1 MITPQVG
8 EKWKTDEIY
17 PMIRGERK
25 YLFPCV
31 LVYSHIVHMV
41 AFGSSHIM
49 TRKAKRIGKDYGKT
63 VVKERFFILVCVASV
78 ALALC
83 AIRAASGDEP
93 FTRVEIMVSMGVG
106 FLGLFIALRLVIQER
121 NKKITE
127 NYFYKV
133 GILWHIER
141 VVDTVAS
148 FYSGLKL
155 IDIRAKQLKES
166 DVSEEQLTESNILN
180 EKQLKESEI
189 LSYEYHWR
197 QAELINVNTFV
208 PAEVRAAVSLLLR
221 RGIMPITFYL
231 KNNTPS
237 NQTTVQDKLLEPLG
251 QVIDSRYF
259 TGDRTKEVRDYL
271 TTINRLRNS
280 IKEHVDL

>member
-1 MITPQVG
+1 M
-8 EKWKTDEIY
+8 
-17 PMIRGERK
+17 
-25 YLFPCV
+25 
-31 LVYSHIVHMV
+31 
-41 AFGSSHIM
+41 
-49 TRKAKRIGKDYGKT
+49 
-63 VVKERFFILVCVASV
+63 VKERFFILAYVAIV

-83 AIRAASGDEP
+83 VVQVTSDDEP
-93 FTRVEIMVSMGVG
+93 FTRVEIIVSMGVG
-106 FLGLFIALRLVIQER
+106 LLGLFIALRLVIHER
-121 NKKITE
+121 SKKITE

-141 VVDTVAS
+141 IVDAVAS
-148 FYSGLKL
+148 FYSGLEL
-155 IDIRAKQLKES
+155 TDIRTRQLKES
-166 DVSEEQLTESNILN
+166 DVSDEQLTESGILS
-180 EKQLKESEI
+180 EKQLKESGI

-251 QVIDSRYF
+251 RVIDSKYF

-271 TTINRLRNS
+271 ITINRLQSS

>member
-1 MITPQVG
+1 M
-8 EKWKTDEIY
+8 
-17 PMIRGERK
+17 
-25 YLFPCV
+25 
-31 LVYSHIVHMV
+31 
-41 AFGSSHIM
+41 
-49 TRKAKRIGKDYGKT
+49 
-63 VVKERFFILVCVASV
+63 VKERFFILGYVAFI
-78 ALALC
+78 ALMLYV
-83 AIRAASGDEP
+83 IRAIGGDEP
-93 FTRVEIMVSMGVG
+93 FVKVEFIVSMSVS
-106 FLGLFIALRLVIQER
+106 FLGLFIALWLVIQGY
-121 NKKITE
+121 NKGITE

-141 VVDTVAS
+141 IVDTVAS
-148 FYSGLKL
+148 FYSGLEL
-155 IDIRAKQLKES
+155 IDIRARQLKES
-166 DVSEEQLTESNILN
+166 DVLEEQLTGSGILN

-251 QVIDSRYF
+251 QVIDSKYF
-259 TGDRTKEVRDYL
+259 TDGSTREVRDYL
-271 TTINRLRNS
+271 TTINRLRSS
-280 IKEHVDL
+280 IKKHVDL

>member
-1 MITPQVG
+1 MI
-8 EKWKTDEIY
+8 
-17 PMIRGERK
+17 
-25 YLFPCV
+25 
-31 LVYSHIVHMV
+31 

-63 VVKERFFILVCVASV
+63 MMKGRFFILAYVAIV
-78 ALALC
+78 ALTLC
-83 AIRAASGDEP
+83 VIQVTSDDEP
-93 FTRVEIMVSMGVG
+93 LTRIEIIVSMGVG
-106 FLGLFIALRLVIQER
+106 FLGLFIALRLVIHER

-141 VVDTVAS
+141 IVDTVAS
-148 FYSGLKL
+148 FYSGLEL
-155 IDIRAKQLKES
+155 VDIRARQLKES
-166 DVSEEQLTESNILN
+166 DVSEEQLTGSGILD
-180 EKQLKESEI
+180 EKQLKKSGI

-221 RGIMPITFYL
+221 RGIMPIAFYL

-237 NQTTVQDKLLEPLG
+237 NQATVQNKLLEPLG
-251 QVIDSRYF
+251 QVIDSKYF
-259 TGDRTKEVRDYL
+259 TDDRTKEVRDYL
-271 TTINRLRNS
+271 TTINRLRS
-280 IKEHVDL
+280 GIKKHVDL